1 MSRPPPKR
9 RHHTP
14 GRDELPTGPINV
26 RFICTGCGA
35 DVKSFGR
42 DPLDGRQCLNCI
54 FGKPAHYEQFQAPP
68 EGSTIA

>member
-1 MSRPPPKR
+1 M
-9 RHHTP
+9 
-14 GRDELPTGPINV
+14 PTGPINV